1 MKINEIFCSLNGESE
16 LSGFRTVFIRTY
28 GCNCACVY
36 CDTTYSWQ
44 GNEFTEMT
52 IDEIVKKVESYNCK
66 RVTLT
71 GGEPTLQQDI
81 EELILAL
88 SEKKYHIEIET
99 NGAVDLRPII
109 DHLIVGRCFLD
120 NVSFTMDWKC
130 PSSGAHHKMIPSN
143 LRQLDFDDVVKCV
156 VQNKEDLDE
165 AARINEL
172 TCATVYLSPVFGKI
186 GLVDIANYLL
196 DNEINDMRLQVQLH
210 KIIWDSNARGV

>member
-16 LSGFRTVFIRTY
+16 LSGLRTVFIRTY

-52 IDEIVKKVESYNCK
+52 VDEIVEKVESYNCK

-71 GGEPTLQQDI
+71 GGEPTLQPDV

-88 SEKKYHIEIET
+88 TDKKYHIEIET
-99 NGAVDLRPII
+99 NGAVDLRTII
-109 DHLIVGRCFLD
+109 DHLRMDKLLD
-120 NVSFTMDWKC
+120 NILFTMDWKC
-130 PSSGAHHKMIPSN
+130 PSSGAHHKMIRSN
-143 LRQLDFDDVVKCV
+143 LVQLDFDDVVKCV
-156 VQNKEDLDE
+156 VQSKEDLDE
-165 AARINEL
+165 AARINKL
-172 TCATVYLSPVFGKI
+172 TNANVYLRPVFGKI
-186 GLVDIANYLL
+186 ELVDIANYLL

-210 KIIWDSNARGV
+210 KLIFDPNARGV